1 MKYKVLKDIR
11 NIYKKDEVL
20 DLTQGELDYWLRISV
35 DDFCSIEELIC
46 DWYIEE
52 LICDWYIEEVPE
64 EKKQPKFRIGDKVK
78 VKARE
83 FFTTIKAISADDD
96 SNFKYLIDT
105 YNSELSMKLEEELE
119 RPTDYELWTYY

>member
-11 NIYKKDEVL
+11 NLYKKDDIL
-20 DLTQGELDYWLRISV
+20 NLTQGELDYGLRISLE
-35 DDFCSIEELIC
+35 DFCSIEELI
-46 DWYIEE
+46 Y
-52 LICDWYIEEVPE
+52 DWYIEEVTK
-64 EKKQPKFRIGDKVK
+64 EKKEPKFRIWDKVK
-78 VKARE
+78 VKAWE

-96 SNFKYLIDT
+96 SDFKYLIDT